1 MNVQQTPSFFLTS
14 LVVQIQL
21 PFSPEV
27 PGNLET
33 LRWEQ
38 LRTRRRVEESETPR
52 LRVALLSPRALTSD
66 TLGARL
72 SLPRFGSLKQRAT
85 G

>member
-1 MNVQQTPSFFLTS
+1 MPATATLSLLHERAIGALFFSTS

-21 PFSPEV
+21 PFFPEV

-38 LRTRRRVEESETPR
+38 LRDDGLRSPR
-52 LRVALLSPRALTSD
+52 LRDSESD
-66 TLGARL
+66 SFRL
-72 SLPRFGSLKQRAT
+72 EL
-85 G
+85 